1 MLVILGWTFLTSTFA
16 RFLSALMPGR
26 PLLLRTILI
35 LSCLF
40 LALFPLI
47 HWAVAEA
54 IDRDVTDPQRRNGPL
69 TLIFS
74 PIMAVLSAL
83 DLSAG
88 RRDFPLVAGGIPVPL
103 GFCVFSVLGGV
114 AFLLLGNRAKT
125 KLRRELAA
133 EGDGPAL

>member
-1 MLVILGWTFLTSTFA
+1 MNGADL
-16 RFLSALMPGR
+16 
-26 PLLLRTILI
+26 
-35 LSCLF
+35 
-40 LALFPLI
+40 
-47 HWAVAEA
+47 AEA

-83 DLSAG
+83 DLSTG

-103 GFCVFSVLGGV
+103 GFSVFSVLGGV

-133 EGDGPAL
+133 EGDGQAL